1 MTSEKKKPGF
11 AARLYEFVNAFDTS
25 GNDYIYD
32 SIKDSTNKLRELEAR
47 IARLENPNSEL
58 KEVRHQQ
65 AI

>member
-1 MTSEKKKPGF
+1 MTSEKKKTGF

-47 IARLENPNSEL
+47 LARLENPKSAL
-58 KEVRHQQ
+58 REVRHQK